1 MSSILPCEAA
11 GIIFDFVISLQ
22 SRRILQRDPW
32 FFIGNDV
39 IPPSWTLIRVGTS
52 QKLILDFQDGG
63 LDQYTSE
70 FPLKLT
76 PALQSTLQSAIG
88 FYYLIKKNFSSV
100 LVLELKILPF
110 ILAWLMA
117 TLCFLDITCSFDS
130 IMIPWFHDSSLCSSY
145 PRKQPT
151 LDKKKKMTIQQ
162 WL

>member
-1 MSSILPCEAA
+1 MSSILPYEAA

-110 ILAWLMA
+110 ILA
-117 TLCFLDITCSFDS
+117 
-130 IMIPWFHDSSLCSSY
+130 
-145 PRKQPT
+145 
-151 LDKKKKMTIQQ
+151 
-162 WL
+162 